1 MLKVFLAE
9 DEYVIR
15 EGIKKNIDW
24 EAIRCEFCGEAADG
38 ETALEKVAEL
48 KPDLIISDIRMPFM
62 DGLEFCSKAKEM
74 FPDIKIILLTGYEEF
89 EYARKAIDIGVE
101 RYLTKPISR
110 EELSTILSKQAAAF
124 NTKQDTAE
132 DTKEQYRDVI
142 YSVFAYVEEHYSE
155 EDLSLSKVAEHIGL
169 SPNHLSAVFKE
180 ETGRSFTKYLTD
192 HRIKIA
198 KKLLDT
204 SKKRSSEIAEL
215 TGYPDPHYFSSVF
228 KKHTGMTPSQYRDR
242 KV

>member
-1 MLKVFLAE
+1 MLRVFLAE

-24 EAIRCEFCGEAADG
+24 EAVGCEFCGEAADG
-38 ETALEKVAEL
+38 ETALEKVTEL

-62 DGLEFCSKAKEM
+62 DGLEFCSKAKEL
-74 FPDIKIILLTGYEEF
+74 FPDIHIILLTGYEEF
-89 EYARKAIDIGVE
+89 EYARKAIDIGVV

-110 EELSTILSKQAAAF
+110 EELSKILSDISSRYKG
-124 NTKQDTAE
+124 KE
-132 DTKEQYRDVI
+132 DETSVAQYREVI
-142 YSVFAYVEEHYSE
+142 CSVIEYIEEHYAE
-155 EDLSLSKVAEHIGL
+155 EDLSLSKAAEHIGL

-192 HRIKIA
+192 HRIKTA
-198 KKLLDT
+198 KNLLDT

-215 TGYPDPHYFSSVF
+215 VGYPDPHYFSSVF
-228 KKHTGMTPSQYRDR
+228 KKQTGMTPSQYRD
-242 KV
+242 KKL